1 MRWGRPEE
9 MIQQQ
14 HQSTAH
20 SPCAG
25 SFVSSQEEV
34 RKKQSRVWI
43 QTLVPAA
50 SWPWVSYLAS
60 LSLFFRKAGTC
71 HSCLTEA
78 SGGQDRTAHSTSHS
92 LGHCVY
98 THGGGHFTVAATIHT
113 RCGLNQEVSH
123 EQPAL
128 ITPLPGSGVVTAL
141 SAASSPHSGPLPLSS
156 HRPQP
161 GRPAEA
167 LSACTR
173 KKCERESR
181 AVVLTLRDPVDCS
194 PPGSPAHGIS
204 WARILGVGCH
214 FLLRG
219 FFLTQGSNL
228 RLLCLLHCRQ
238 ALYHQCHLGSPRTRL
253 PSSRCGIKRSRNA
266 LGLLL
271 PALGSLSCSL
281 IGLSALGVSLVSTL
295 YAGTS
300 QEPLHPGSLPG
311 LPLLHSSSP
320 DLPMIPFNLA
330 SEPSR
335 LEVEFS

>member
-1 MRWGRPEE
+1 MSLLPHGGIGRP
-9 MIQQQ
+9 
-14 HQSTAH
+14 
-20 SPCAG
+20 G
-25 SFVSSQEEV
+25 
-34 RKKQSRVWI
+34 
-43 QTLVPAA
+43 LN
-50 SWPWVSYLAS
+50 
-60 LSLFFRKAGTC
+60 GT
-71 HSCLTEA
+71 
-78 SGGQDRTAHSTSHS
+78 QSTSHL
-92 LGHCVY
+92 LGHCAH
-98 THGGGHFTVAATIHT
+98 THGSGYFTVATTIHT
-113 RCGLNQEVSH
+113 RCGRNQEVSH

-128 ITPLPGSGVVTAL
+128 VTPLPGSDVVTAL
-141 SAASSPHSGPLPLSS
+141 SAAGSPHSGPLPLPS

-173 KKCERESR
+173 KKCELESR
-181 AVVLTLRDPVDCS
+181 SVVLTLCDPVDCS

-238 ALYHQCHLGSPRTRL
+238 ALYLQCHLGSPCTRL
-253 PSSRCGIKRSRNA
+253 PSSRRGIKCSQNALGLLLSA

-295 YAGTS
+295 RAGTS

-320 DLPMIPFNLA
+320 VLPMIPFNLA